1 MCGLRDIVTL
11 FVFLVVESMDESFDW
26 TKQQK
31 QAWCPVNQILSF
43 ERLIPFWHFIAP
55 QYQCYQM
62 IEAKMHRFNF
72 SKSITE
78 CKIYKPN
85 AVSQPLSTDSWS
97 RTNGASLIWKQIHF
111 RNHIRICISVKI
123 WISVDGTTTIA
134 IFKFSM
140 ENNNCSLIYAMKKLS
155 DCYHSVIWKKKKWS
169 ENKN

>member
-1 MCGLRDIVTL
+1 
-11 FVFLVVESMDESFDW
+11 
-26 TKQQK
+26 
-31 QAWCPVNQILSF
+31 
-43 ERLIPFWHFIAP
+43 
-55 QYQCYQM
+55 M

-72 SKSITE
+72 SKSITG

-85 AVSQPLSTDSWS
+85 TVSQPLSTDNWS

-123 WISVDGTTTIA
+123 WISVDGTNT

-155 DCYHSVIWKKKKWS
+155 DCYHSVIWRKKEAKIKINFTTSKYGNRSNGDGISYAWT
-169 ENKN
+169 ENVEIIHFQDNSSLLPV